1 MQPAAFALI
10 VPGSTYQIKPSYLD
24 VVIIHSAISLFV
36 FFIVRKF
43 YLKEI

>member
-1 MQPAAFALI
+1 MQLAAFALI

-36 FFIVRKF
+36 FIVRKF